1 MALLSWTP
9 KDAVNGT
16 GRSVLGYRLHTH
28 REVLRGIPSWIDA
41 RDGGEWPRERQHSGL
56 KIQLYCAII
65 AYLLSMLYTGRRP
78 SIGIFE
84 VVCFY
89 LSGWASLKDLEAR
102 IAKTPIAPSALPAR
116 LVGGAAFDATLLGAC
131 MAATG
136 TGGALPQT
144 LGRRIGQVGKLI
156 PRGDSNCRVEQDW
169 LCPLLLRQET
179 QTAVSPA
186 FARDTAV
193 PSGLRVPPRGVEEH
207 RFDSEKWPSGTGT
220 DVKSDVGRAESPQSG
235 HSPSADVLKLAE
247 QLAKMPPEALAA
259 LRALFGSPSSK
270 Q

>member
-65 AYLLSMLYTGRRP
+65 AYLLIMLYTGRRP

-193 PSGLRVPPRGVEEH
+193 PSGLRVPPRGVEP
-207 RFDSEKWPSGTGT
+207 RF
-220 DVKSDVGRAESPQSG
+220 
-235 HSPSADVLKLAE
+235 
-247 QLAKMPPEALAA
+247 
-259 LRALFGSPSSK
+259 SS
-270 Q
+270 